1 MPSFIDEKGHCTNA
15 VNEIVD
21 VVIYDIKNNGFIL
34 LSDEIKFMEKNRD
47 NKVKNKEMAVAGAG
61 LMLLEDPNFVLGT
74 NREIKSQPEDGYI
87 LPLNLKVKIGD
98 KEYPISTAIK
108 VSDKLR
114 DVAKSSGRYQWSDDD
129 LSIFWATEEEVSKA
143 IARGA
148 TKNPRRLLN
157 GESILIEVLAA
168 FAAIPY
174 AANNV
179 QVGNVQVG
187 IVRDEKFVKN
197 REPIFKNVDL
207 STLDKAMAF
216 IKELEAQKAASEIKG
231 QQSPILA
238 YTNEDG
244 RINNFSIARA
254 CDTRSFARIK
264 RDIEK
269 NYPNYKFDR
278 FEVIAGTEEKK
289 PKKIAEQEKNRVFV
303 SSNEP
308 GTVFE
313 AEVVRVQNSK
323 VIIQVGDIQG
333 IVKKEDTNWNEID
346 GLEDLLFEGETI
358 NVVYVKYENGKLF
371 FSLKLLN
378 EKPYEDNLYDL
389 SLKDLL
395 KYAGHDSNVF
405 IGQAKQYHY
414 GLFIENLYSTSNKQK
429 GKLLIDPIFGY
440 NLRAIVPNANFN
452 VEENK
457 YYKVELN
464 LVPKN
469 KRLERNQLFQFAAIN
484 IEETENPYKADVDL
498 TFAKSTSPRDC
509 AALAH
514 TLAEVGK
521 NMYSSKD
528 RMFFE
533 LIQNADDAAAQKGV
547 FVNVKTQGDFLIVRH
562 NGNSFDKDDFDAITS
577 SANGTKK
584 ANENKTGYK
593 GIGFKSVFT
602 DSEMVLIKTGGYQ
615 FKFDK
620 NYPLFTNF
628 EEFYFR
634 VNCYTTEQQK
644 RDFLQKFSSER
655 DKFRGV
661 SDIPWQLE
669 PIWIDDYPTE
679 LGEEFTQSNV
689 AIALKL
695 GESKI
700 LGDNGYGKAIA
711 DIISNPRFM
720 LFLRNTKRIDF
731 NGLSVSKN
739 TKDGI
744 ITLKNSFGTSRIEYF
759 KREDFEIDVN
769 NELFEKYDIDV
780 RIVVEEKDLNSGKII
795 EAKFVD
801 THNNELE
808 NIPKKIAIN
817 NSTTLSFAILIDE
830 NGITKPNTKCNE
842 ISMFAFLP
850 TLVKD
855 FKFPF
860 YINANFILDPP
871 RQRILGDNPWNFYLM
886 QEIARHLVKW
896 CASLNE
902 RQDKNALNV
911 LLSEYFEEDSAD
923 TKQLAE
929 YFNSAYKSALESE
942 AFILNHK
949 GKLAKQNEIII
960 DKTGLSKIVGFDLF
974 CHLLQTEKCL
984 PSEKIYSKILEKVI
998 FEHIKTLEFDDVI
1011 KTITNNSDFNDWFV
1025 SATDEQKKALY
1036 KWIEYNNIKTREDK
1050 LKSFVSNLPL
1060 FQFAEDYKSCE
1071 EIGSSEYIITTE
1083 HIEPIKG
1090 ILSKLGFVCSDNL
1103 FNESHPLYE
1112 YIELPL
1118 DEVLFKLI
1126 KESEFSGLSAVERK
1140 MLFFALADFDGV
1152 GDAKLKKEIAL
1163 FKNMNGE
1170 YKPLSEM
1177 VVNNIKYPIW
1187 LNDYIIAKEEYTQC
1201 LDKYMISDEH
1211 VFQEI
1216 VQTHY
1221 SDLEYSSVLELY
1233 NHFRDQWTSS
1243 FTKILI
1249 DRYGTTDDMLAIVE
1263 RTDGAK
1269 HYFIEKYGR
1278 INLDNSITADSIEY
1292 KLIRLALSSDYDV
1305 NKLKRLIFIDN
1316 RNITEFT
1323 VAPDVSITLDK
1334 EYLFPVSEILP
1345 NQSENYTT
1353 FNLMKD
1359 LLSDI
1364 IGSDSLFSLTRMKNA
1379 DVRNQLK
1386 ELSTPA
1392 QYAFYVCYNIANS
1405 YRYPISITDE
1415 QFVTNVLDYF
1425 FEKKI
1430 DVLGKYIQYFT
1441 NQKIIGRFINS
1452 NDYTLESERLSDTI
1466 RQWANNEGKEKF
1478 LIALGAKGNL
1488 LDEIKRRKAFLND
1501 EPISLSYSNSISNE
1515 ITAFLNWC
1523 ITLETPFT
1531 KDNQVKVLK
1540 EMFSRLNIK
1549 TGYYNNDYQD
1559 IEEWNNQRY
1568 KEFVRN
1574 KLSIYCVKNEMPKRG
1589 VYKDVHLFTEYIG
1602 DYVYLQTNRLYV
1614 NVKDKNVETVL
1625 MSVCDDRTIPLFTKE
1640 DWTKL
1645 FMVSVETL
1653 KEKED
1658 EIIEKDNRINSLEE
1672 EIHTK
1677 DKEIEDLRAKLKAY
1691 ENDEIKNHEDGT
1703 GMQQEKHDTP
1713 TIEVGKSGG
1722 IGNKQQ
1728 WEAQLEAQRR
1738 LMQDFPQWTFPS
1750 NYGEADDNG
1759 KPYNFSTIEIEDE
1772 NDNTIPIVLKSYKKT
1787 SEPFKINTEE
1797 WDYLIRERA
1806 VLLIYTG
1813 TDIKRVYVRDLI
1825 RKQSSIAITFST
1837 ENLDIED
1844 KVNAFAD
1851 SLHYFNE
1858 LHFDFDSFNISSRV
1872 QSAAELYKK
1881 NKRAFFANDN
1891 TEDDI

>member
-1 MPSFIDEKGHCTNA
+1 MEYSIGYKLKARINKIQDNGCFCSLSHSQQFGFMPNYLMPSFFDENGSFTKSVGDT
-15 VNEIVD
+15 IM
-21 VVIYDIKNNGFIL
+21 VVINKINDKGFIT
-34 LSDEIKFMEKNRD
+34 LSDIEAYEK
-47 NKVKNKEMAVAGAG
+47 
-61 LMLLEDPNFVLGT
+61 
-74 NREIKSQPEDGYI
+74 
-87 LPLNLKVKIGD
+87 
-98 KEYPISTAIK
+98 
-108 VSDKLR
+108 
-114 DVAKSSGRYQWSDDD
+114 
-129 LSIFWATEEEVSKA
+129 
-143 IARGA
+143 
-148 TKNPRRLLN
+148 
-157 GESILIEVLAA
+157 
-168 FAAIPY
+168 
-174 AANNV
+174 
-179 QVGNVQVG
+179 
-187 IVRDEKFVKN
+187 
-197 REPIFKNVDL
+197 
-207 STLDKAMAF
+207 
-216 IKELEAQKAASEIKG
+216 
-231 QQSPILA
+231 
-238 YTNEDG
+238 
-244 RINNFSIARA
+244 
-254 CDTRSFARIK
+254 
-264 RDIEK
+264 
-269 NYPNYKFDR
+269 
-278 FEVIAGTEEKK
+278 
-289 PKKIAEQEKNRVFV
+289 EQEKLRKKEEKAIMRQHVEDFA
-303 SSNEP
+303 SKYEQ

-323 VIIQVGDIQG
+323 VIIKVGNVQG
-333 IVKKEDTNWNEID
+333 VIKKEDTNWNEID
-346 GLEDLLFEGETI
+346 RLEDLLFEGETI
-358 NVVYVKYENGKLF
+358 NAVYIKHENDQLF

-378 EKPYEDNLYDL
+378 EKPYDEKLYDL

-395 KYAGHDSNVF
+395 NYIGHDTNVF

-414 GLFIENLYSTSNKQK
+414 GLFIENLYSTSIKQK

-457 YYKVELN
+457 YYKIELR
-464 LVPKN
+464 LAQKN

-533 LIQNADDAAAQKGV
+533 LIQNADDAATQKGV
-547 FVNVKTQGDFLIVRH
+547 SVNVKTQGDFLIVRH

-602 DSEMVLIKTGGYQ
+602 DSEIVLIKTGGYQ

-620 NYPLFTNF
+620 NDPRFTNF
-628 EEFYFR
+628 EGFYFY
-634 VNCYTTEQQK
+634 VNDYSTEHQK

-655 DKFRGV
+655 NKFRGV
-661 SDIPWQLE
+661 ADIPWQLE

-679 LGEEFTQSNV
+679 LGEEFAQSNV

-695 GESKI
+695 GKSKI

-744 ITLKNSFGTSRIEYF
+744 ITLKNSFGTNRIEYF
-759 KREDFEIDVN
+759 KRVDFEIEVN
-769 NELFEKYDIDV
+769 NDIFEENGIDV
-780 RIVVEEKDLNSGKII
+780 RIVVEEQDEASKKII

-817 NSTTLSFAILIDE
+817 NSTTLSFAILIDG

-886 QEIARHLVKW
+886 QEIAHHLVKW
-896 CASLNE
+896 SASLNE

-911 LLSEYFEEDSAD
+911 LLPEFFKEDSAD

-929 YFNSAYKSALESE
+929 HFNSAYKSALESE
-942 AFILNHK
+942 SFILNHK
-949 GKLAKQNEIII
+949 GVLARQEEIII
-960 DKTGLSKIVGFDLF
+960 DKTGLSDIIGSDLF
-974 CHLLQTEKCL
+974 CQLLDTEKCL
-984 PSEKIYSKILEKVI
+984 PSEKINSKILEEDI
-998 FEHIKTLEFDDVI
+998 FEHIEALKFDDVI
-1011 KTITNNSDFNDWFV
+1011 KSITNNSDFNDWFA
-1025 SATDEQKKALY
+1025 SSTEEQKKALY
-1036 KWIEYNNIKTREDK
+1036 KWIEDNNITSRNDD
-1050 LKSFVSNLPL
+1050 LRSFVANLPL
-1060 FQFAEDYKSCE
+1060 FRFFDTEYSSYRSIISDKD
-1071 EIGSSEYIITTE
+1071 EITPLITTP
-1083 HIEPIKG
+1083 HILPIRSV
-1090 ILSKLGFVCSDNL
+1090 LNKLDFECSDDLFDENHPLFKYFDLPKEEDL
-1103 FNESHPLYE
+1103 FNS
-1112 YIELPL
+1112 
-1118 DEVLFKLI
+1118 I
-1126 KESEFSGLSAVERK
+1126 KDCDFSALTDNERRT
-1140 MLFFALADFDGV
+1140 LFFSLADFDGV
-1152 GDAKLKKEIAL
+1152 RDVKLRKEIAL

-1170 YKPLSEM
+1170 FKPLGEM
-1177 VVNNIKYPIW
+1177 VVNSNLEYPIW
-1187 LNDYIIAKEEYTQC
+1187 LNDYIIAKEEHTQG
-1201 LDKYMISDEH
+1201 LDKFMISDEH

-1221 SDLEYSSVLELY
+1221 SGLEYSSVLELY
-1233 NHFRDQWTSS
+1233 NHFRTQWTSS
-1243 FTKILI
+1243 FTKTLI
-1249 DRYGTTDDMLAIVE
+1249 DRYGTTDDLLAIVE

-1278 INLDNSITADSIEY
+1278 INLDNSTTVDSIEY

-1305 NKLKRLIFIDN
+1305 NKLERLIFIDN

-1334 EYLFPVSEILP
+1334 EYLFPLSEILP

-1353 FNLMKD
+1353 FNLIKD

-1364 IGSDSLFSLTRMKNA
+1364 NGSDSLFSLARMKNS

-1386 ELSTPA
+1386 ELSTPT

-1466 RQWANNEGKEKF
+1466 RQWANDEGKEKF
-1478 LIALGAKGNL
+1478 LIVLGAKGNL
-1488 LDEIKRRKAFLND
+1488 SDEIKRRKAFLND

-1559 IEEWNNQRY
+1559 IDEWNNQRY

-1589 VYKDVHLFTEYIG
+1589 VYKDVHLFTEHIG
-1602 DYVYLQTNRLYV
+1602 DYVYLSPNRLYV
-1614 NVKDKNVETVL
+1614 NVKNKNIETVL
-1625 MSVCDDRTIPLFTKE
+1625 MSVCDDRNIPLFTKD
-1640 DWTKL
+1640 DWTKIFL
-1645 FMVSVETL
+1645 VPADSL
-1653 KEKED
+1653 KEKENEIVEKEELIKSLAEENRKKD
-1658 EIIEKDNRINSLEE
+1658 EIIEG
-1672 EIHTK
+1672 
-1677 DKEIEDLRAKLKAY
+1677 LRAKLKAY

-1713 TIEVGKSGG
+1713 TIEVGNSGG
-1722 IGNKQQ
+1722 IGNKPQ
-1728 WEAQLEAQRR
+1728 WDAQLEAQRR

-1750 NYGEADDNG
+1750 NYGDADDNG

-1858 LHFDFDSFNISSRV
+1858 LHFDFDSFNLSSRV